1 MMLFIGESG
10 KNESSVIVT
19 RYKVEVVAL
28 YIFVGVRGVE
38 KSTIIF
44 VSPVSC

>member
-10 KNESSVIVT
+10 KNESLIVT